1 MSSMKRV
8 ITVVFL
14 VALPITIVVLLF
26 RGDNVAQDKAIPGK
40 DARVEQLDVSEF
52 GNSENPGWVF
62 GRLVGATQTPGSSN
76 YSPFGKATDSLAP
89 PE

>member
-1 MSSMKRV
+1 MKRV
-8 ITVVFL
+8 IAVVFA
-14 VALPITIVVLLF
+14 VALPTAIVLLLL
-26 RGDNVAQDKAIPGK
+26 RDDDVAQDKVVPGK

-52 GNSENPGWVF
+52 GDSENPGWVF

-89 PE
+89 TQ